1 MTAFSQL
8 LRKAPLWGL
17 LCFWIASPH
26 AANKPDAD
34 AVASAHPLATAAG
47 IAVLQSGGNAFDAA
61 VAVSA
66 VLGVVEPYGSGL
78 GGGGFWLLHEAKTGK
93 QVMVDGREV
102 APLKA
107 HRDMYL
113 DRRGNP
119 LPAASIDGPLAAGI
133 PGTPKALAHIAKI
146 YGRLPL
152 AVTLAPAIRL
162 ADEGFSVDD
171 MYRRYAGFRQ
181 QALLKSPAAAQQF
194 LLNGEVPP
202 KGYLL
207 KQPDLANTLKLFA
220 EQGEQAFYQGEF
232 AQRLVA
238 GVQKYGGIWTL
249 EDLARYDIVERDP
262 ITFNFNDYQFTT
274 AALPSSGGVV
284 LAQIFNML
292 AQFNWD
298 QLDSAQ
304 RVHLLTELMRRAYKE
319 RAVHLGDTDQ
329 VDVPVKQLTSVEY
342 AKQLAKDI
350 DLQMASVSQDLPQIK
365 IKEGMDTSHFSII
378 DREGNRVAA
387 TMSVNYPFGAC
398 FVVPGTGVVLNDEMD
413 DFSIKPGVPNA
424 YGLVG
429 NQQNAIAPG
438 KRMLSS
444 MTPTF
449 IENEQRVAIL
459 GTPGGSRIIS
469 MVMIG
474 ALQAMQGAPVE
485 QWVGRARFHHQYLPD
500 SLQYEPDALSEQTLE
515 VLSAMGHQLKPVDD
529 SYGNMQAIA
538 WDKVANKVSVA
549 SDPRG
554 IGAAVAIKAEQ

>member
-171 MYRRYAGFRQ
+171 MYGRYAGFRQ

-249 EDLARYDIVERDP
+249 EDLAKYDIVERDP

-515 VLSAMGHQLKPVDD
+515 ALSAMGHQLKPVDD

>member
-17 LCFWIASPH
+17 LCFWVASSH
-26 AANKPDAD
+26 AADKPDAD

-78 GGGGFWLLHEAKTGK
+78 GGGGFWLLHEARTGK

-133 PGTPKALAHIAKI
+133 PGTPKALAHIAKT

-181 QALLKSPAAAQQF
+181 QALLKSSAATQQF

-202 KGYLL
+202 KDYLL

-220 EQGEQAFYQGEF
+220 EQGEKGFYQGEF

-238 GVQKYGGIWTL
+238 GVQKSGGIWTL
-249 EDLARYDIVERDP
+249 EDLAKYDIVERDP
-262 ITFNFNDYQFTT
+262 ITFSFNDYQFTT

-292 AQFNWD
+292 SQFNWD
-298 QLDSAQ
+298 ELDSAK
-304 RVHLLTELMRRAYKE
+304 RVHLLTELMRRAYKD
-319 RAVHLGDTDQ
+319 RALYLGDTDQ
-329 VDVPVKQLTSVEY
+329 VNVSVKQLTSVEY
-342 AKQLAKDI
+342 AKQLASDI
-350 DLQMASVSQDLPQIK
+350 DLQMASVSQDLANIK

-449 IENEQRVAIL
+449 IENDQRVAIL

-500 SLQYEPDALSEQTLE
+500 SLQFEPDALSEQTLE
-515 VLSAMGHQLKPVDD
+515 VLSAMGHQLNPVDD
-529 SYGNMQAIA
+529 NYGNMQAIA

-554 IGAAVAIKAEQ
+554 IGAAVAVKAEQ

>member
-1 MTAFSQL
+1 
-8 LRKAPLWGL
+8 
-17 LCFWIASPH
+17 
-26 AANKPDAD
+26 
-34 AVASAHPLATAAG
+34 
-47 IAVLQSGGNAFDAA
+47 
-61 VAVSA
+61 
-66 VLGVVEPYGSGL
+66 
-78 GGGGFWLLHEAKTGK
+78 
-93 QVMVDGREV
+93 
-102 APLKA
+102 
-107 HRDMYL
+107 
-113 DRRGNP
+113 
-119 LPAASIDGPLAAGI
+119 
-133 PGTPKALAHIAKI
+133 
-146 YGRLPL
+146 
-152 AVTLAPAIRL
+152 
-162 ADEGFSVDD
+162 
-171 MYRRYAGFRQ
+171 
-181 QALLKSPAAAQQF
+181 
-194 LLNGEVPP
+194 
-202 KGYLL
+202 
-207 KQPDLANTLKLFA
+207 
-220 EQGEQAFYQGEF
+220 
-232 AQRLVA
+232 
-238 GVQKYGGIWTL
+238 
-249 EDLARYDIVERDP
+249 
-262 ITFNFNDYQFTT
+262 
-274 AALPSSGGVV
+274 
-284 LAQIFNML
+284 ML

-515 VLSAMGHQLKPVDD
+515 ALSAMGHQLKPVDD

-554 IGAAVAIKAEQ
+554 IGAAVAVKAEQ

>member
-93 QVMVDGREV
+93 QVMIDGREV

-249 EDLARYDIVERDP
+249 EDLAKYDIVERDP

-329 VDVPVKQLTSVEY
+329 VDVPVKQLISVEY

-350 DLQMASVSQDLPQIK
+350 DLQMASVSQDMPQIK

-515 VLSAMGHQLKPVDD
+515 ALSAMGHQLKPVDD

>member
-17 LCFWIASPH
+17 LCFWVASSH
-26 AANKPDAD
+26 AADKPDAD

-78 GGGGFWLLHEAKTGK
+78 GGGGFWLLHEARTGK

-133 PGTPKALAHIAKI
+133 PGTPKALAHIAKT

-181 QALLKSPAAAQQF
+181 QALLKSSAATQQF

-202 KGYLL
+202 KDYLL

-220 EQGEQAFYQGEF
+220 EQGEKGFYQGEF

-238 GVQKYGGIWTL
+238 GVQKSGGIWTL
-249 EDLARYDIVERDP
+249 EDLAKYDIVERDP
-262 ITFNFNDYQFTT
+262 ITFSFNDYQFTT

-292 AQFNWD
+292 SQFNWD
-298 QLDSAQ
+298 ELDSAK
-304 RVHLLTELMRRAYKE
+304 RVHLLTELMRRAYKD
-319 RAVHLGDTDQ
+319 RALYLGDTDQ
-329 VDVPVKQLTSVEY
+329 VNVSVKQLTSVEY
-342 AKQLAKDI
+342 AKQLASDI
-350 DLQMASVSQDLPQIK
+350 DLQMASVSQDLANIK

-449 IENEQRVAIL
+449 IENDQRVAIL

-500 SLQYEPDALSEQTLE
+500 SLQFEPDALSEQTLE
-515 VLSAMGHQLKPVDD
+515 VLSAMGHQLNPVDD
-529 SYGNMQAIA
+529 NYGNMQAIA

-554 IGAAVAIKAEQ
+554 IGAAVAVKVEQ

>member
-181 QALLKSPAAAQQF
+181 QALLKSPAAGQQF

-350 DLQMASVSQDLPQIK
+350 DLQMASVSQDMPQIK

-449 IENEQRVAIL
+449 IENDQRVAIL

-515 VLSAMGHQLKPVDD
+515 ALSAMGHQLKPVDD

>member
-1 MTAFSQL
+1 
-8 LRKAPLWGL
+8 
-17 LCFWIASPH
+17 
-26 AANKPDAD
+26 
-34 AVASAHPLATAAG
+34 
-47 IAVLQSGGNAFDAA
+47 
-61 VAVSA
+61 
-66 VLGVVEPYGSGL
+66 
-78 GGGGFWLLHEAKTGK
+78 
-93 QVMVDGREV
+93 
-102 APLKA
+102 
-107 HRDMYL
+107 
-113 DRRGNP
+113 
-119 LPAASIDGPLAAGI
+119 
-133 PGTPKALAHIAKI
+133 
-146 YGRLPL
+146 
-152 AVTLAPAIRL
+152 
-162 ADEGFSVDD
+162 
-171 MYRRYAGFRQ
+171 
-181 QALLKSPAAAQQF
+181 
-194 LLNGEVPP
+194 
-202 KGYLL
+202 
-207 KQPDLANTLKLFA
+207 
-220 EQGEQAFYQGEF
+220 
-232 AQRLVA
+232 
-238 GVQKYGGIWTL
+238 VQKYGGIWTF
-249 EDLARYDIVERDP
+249 EDLAKYEIVERDP
-262 ITFNFNDYQFTT
+262 ITFNFNDYKFTT

-284 LAQIFNML
+284 LAQIFNMF

-319 RAVHLGDTDQ
+319 RALHLGDADH

-350 DLQMASVSQDLPQIK
+350 DLQIASVSQDLPQIK

-449 IENEQRVAIL
+449 IENDQRVAIL

-515 VLSAMGHQLKPVDD
+515 ALSAMGHQLKPVDD
-529 SYGNMQAIA
+529 NYGNMQAIA
-538 WDKVANKVSVA
+538 WDKITNKVSVA

-554 IGAAVAIKAEQ
+554 IGAAVAVKVEQ

>member
-238 GVQKYGGIWTL
+238 GVQKYGAIWTL
-249 EDLARYDIVERDP
+249 EDLARYDILERDP

-292 AQFNWD
+292 AKFNWD

-515 VLSAMGHQLKPVDD
+515 ALSAMGHQLKPVDD

-554 IGAAVAIKAEQ
+554 IGAAVAVKAEQ

>member
-26 AANKPDAD
+26 AADKPDTD

-133 PGTPKALAHIAKI
+133 PGTPKALAHIAKS

-152 AVTLAPAIRL
+152 AVSLAPAIRL
-162 ADEGFSVDD
+162 ADQGFSIDD

-181 QALLKSPAAAQQF
+181 QALLKSPAATQQF

-207 KQPDLANTLKLFA
+207 KQPDLANTLKLIA
-220 EQGEQAFYQGEF
+220 EQGEQGFYQGEF

-238 GVQKYGGIWTL
+238 GVQKYGGIWTF
-249 EDLARYDIVERDP
+249 EDLAKYEIVERDP

-319 RAVHLGDTDQ
+319 RALHLGDADH
-329 VDVPVKQLTSVEY
+329 VYVPVKQLTSVEY

-449 IENEQRVAIL
+449 IENDQRVAIL

-515 VLSAMGHQLKPVDD
+515 ALSAMGHQLKPVDD
-529 SYGNMQAIA
+529 NYGNMQAIA

-554 IGAAVAIKAEQ
+554 IGAAVAVKAEQ

>member
-181 QALLKSPAAAQQF
+181 QALLKSPAAGQQF

-249 EDLARYDIVERDP
+249 EDLAKYDIVERDP

-515 VLSAMGHQLKPVDD
+515 ALSAMGHQLKPVDD

>member
-61 VAVSA
+61 VTVSA

-249 EDLARYDIVERDP
+249 EDLAKYDIVERDP

-515 VLSAMGHQLKPVDD
+515 ALSAMGHQLKPVDD

-554 IGAAVAIKAEQ
+554 IGAAVAVKAEQ

>member
-515 VLSAMGHQLKPVDD
+515 ALSAMGHQLKPVDD

-554 IGAAVAIKAEQ
+554 IGAAVAVKAEQ

>member
-133 PGTPKALAHIAKI
+133 PGTPKALAHIAKV

-249 EDLARYDIVERDP
+249 EDLARYAIVERDP

-319 RAVHLGDTDQ
+319 RALHLGDTDQ
-329 VDVPVKQLTSVEY
+329 VDVPVKQLISVEY

-449 IENEQRVAIL
+449 IENDQRVAIL

-515 VLSAMGHQLKPVDD
+515 ALSAMGHQLKPVDD

-554 IGAAVAIKAEQ
+554 IGAAVAIKPEQ

>member
-93 QVMVDGREV
+93 QVMIDGREV

-249 EDLARYDIVERDP
+249 EDLAKYDIVERDP

-515 VLSAMGHQLKPVDD
+515 ALSAMGHQLKPVDD

>member
-17 LCFWIASPH
+17 LCFWVASSH
-26 AANKPDAD
+26 AADKPDAD

-133 PGTPKALAHIAKI
+133 PGTPKALAHIAKT

-181 QALLKSPAAAQQF
+181 QALLKSSAATQQF

-202 KGYLL
+202 KDYLL

-220 EQGEQAFYQGEF
+220 EQGEKGFYQGEF

-238 GVQKYGGIWTL
+238 GVQKSGGIWTL
-249 EDLARYDIVERDP
+249 EDLAKYDIVERDP
-262 ITFNFNDYQFTT
+262 ITFSFNDYQFTT

-292 AQFNWD
+292 SQFNWD
-298 QLDSAQ
+298 ELDSAK
-304 RVHLLTELMRRAYKE
+304 RVHLLTELMRRAYKD
-319 RAVHLGDTDQ
+319 RALYLGDTDQ
-329 VDVPVKQLTSVEY
+329 VNVSVKQLTSVEY
-342 AKQLAKDI
+342 AKQLASDI
-350 DLQMASVSQDLPQIK
+350 DLQMASVSQDLANIK

-449 IENEQRVAIL
+449 IENDQRVAIL

-500 SLQYEPDALSEQTLE
+500 SLQFEPDALSEQTLE
-515 VLSAMGHQLKPVDD
+515 VLSAMGHQLNPVDD
-529 SYGNMQAIA
+529 NYGNMQAIA

-554 IGAAVAIKAEQ
+554 IGAAVAVKAEQ

>member
-26 AANKPDAD
+26 AANTPDAD

-133 PGTPKALAHIAKI
+133 PGTPKALAHIAKT

-181 QALLKSPAAAQQF
+181 QALLKSPAATQQF

-207 KQPDLANTLKLFA
+207 KQPDLASTLKLFA
-220 EQGEQAFYQGEF
+220 EQGEQGFYQGEF
-232 AQRLVA
+232 AQRLIA

-249 EDLARYDIVERDP
+249 EDLANYDIVERDP
-262 ITFNFNDYQFTT
+262 ITFDFNDYQFTT

-292 AQFNWD
+292 AQFNWG

-304 RVHLLTELMRRAYKE
+304 RVHLLTELMRRAYKD
-319 RAVHLGDTDQ
+319 RALYLGDADQ
-329 VDVPVKQLTSVEY
+329 VNVPVKQLTSVEY
-342 AKQLAKDI
+342 AKQLASDI

-378 DREGNRVAA
+378 DREGNRVSA

-429 NQQNAIAPG
+429 NEQNAIAPG

-449 IENEQRVAIL
+449 IENDQRVAIL

-515 VLSAMGHQLKPVDD
+515 ALSAMGHQLKPVDD

-554 IGAAVAIKAEQ
+554 IGAAVAIKPEQ

>member
-202 KGYLL
+202 KVYLL

-249 EDLARYDIVERDP
+249 EDLAKYDIVERDP

-449 IENEQRVAIL
+449 IENDQRVAIL

-515 VLSAMGHQLKPVDD
+515 ALSAMGHQLKPVDD

>member
-17 LCFWIASPH
+17 LCFWITSPH
-26 AANKPDAD
+26 AANTPDAD

-93 QVMVDGREV
+93 QVMIDGREV

-133 PGTPKALAHIAKI
+133 PGTPKALAHIAKT

-181 QALLKSPAAAQQF
+181 QALLKSPAATQQF

-220 EQGEQAFYQGEF
+220 EQGELGFYQGEF

-249 EDLARYDIVERDP
+249 EDLAKYDIVERDP

-304 RVHLLTELMRRAYKE
+304 RVHLLTELMRRAYKD
-319 RAVHLGDTDQ
+319 RAFYLGDTDQ

-449 IENEQRVAIL
+449 IENDQRVAIL

-515 VLSAMGHQLKPVDD
+515 ALSAMGHQLKPVDD
-529 SYGNMQAIA
+529 NYGNMQAIA

-554 IGAAVAIKAEQ
+554 IGAAVAVKAEQ

>member
-249 EDLARYDIVERDP
+249 EDLAKYDIVERDP

-329 VDVPVKQLTSVEY
+329 VDVPVKQLISVEY

-350 DLQMASVSQDLPQIK
+350 DLQMASVSQDMPQIK

-449 IENEQRVAIL
+449 IENDQRVAIL

-515 VLSAMGHQLKPVDD
+515 ALSAMGHQLKPVDD

>member
-1 MTAFSQL
+1 
-8 LRKAPLWGL
+8 
-17 LCFWIASPH
+17 
-26 AANKPDAD
+26 
-34 AVASAHPLATAAG
+34 
-47 IAVLQSGGNAFDAA
+47 VLQSGGNAFDAA

-102 APLKA
+102 APIKA

-133 PGTPKALAHIAKI
+133 PGTPKALAHIAKT

-181 QALLKSPAAAQQF
+181 QALLKSSAATQQF

-220 EQGEQAFYQGEF
+220 EQGDQGFYQGEF

-249 EDLARYDIVERDP
+249 EDLAKYDIVERDP
-262 ITFNFNDYQFTT
+262 ITFSFNDYQFTT

-298 QLDSAQ
+298 ELDSAK
-304 RVHLLTELMRRAYKE
+304 RVHLLTELMRRAYKD
-319 RAVHLGDTDQ
+319 RALYLGDADQ
-329 VDVPVKQLTSVEY
+329 VNVPVKQLTSVEY

-350 DLQMASVSQDLPQIK
+350 DLQMASVSQDLANIK

-449 IENEQRVAIL
+449 IENDQRVAIL

-515 VLSAMGHQLKPVDD
+515 ALSAMGHQLKPVDD
-529 SYGNMQAIA
+529 NYGNMQAIA

-554 IGAAVAIKAEQ
+554 IGAAVAVKPEQ

>member
-61 VAVSA
+61 VTVSA

-181 QALLKSPAAAQQF
+181 QALLKSPAAGQQF

-249 EDLARYDIVERDP
+249 EDLAKYDIVERDP

-329 VDVPVKQLTSVEY
+329 VDVPVKQLISVEY

-350 DLQMASVSQDLPQIK
+350 DLQMASVSQDMPQIK

-515 VLSAMGHQLKPVDD
+515 ALSAMGHQLKPVDD

-554 IGAAVAIKAEQ
+554 IGAAVAVKAEQ

>member
-249 EDLARYDIVERDP
+249 EDLAKYDIVERDP

-350 DLQMASVSQDLPQIK
+350 DLQMASVSQDMPQIK

-515 VLSAMGHQLKPVDD
+515 ALSAMGHQLKPVDD

-554 IGAAVAIKAEQ
+554 IGAAVAVKAEQ

>member
-181 QALLKSPAAAQQF
+181 QALLKSPAAGQQF

-249 EDLARYDIVERDP
+249 EDLAKYDIVERDP

-515 VLSAMGHQLKPVDD
+515 ALSAMGHQLKPVDD

-554 IGAAVAIKAEQ
+554 IGAAVAVKAEQ

>member
-181 QALLKSPAAAQQF
+181 QALLKSPAAGQQF

-249 EDLARYDIVERDP
+249 EDLANYDIVERDP
-262 ITFNFNDYQFTT
+262 ITFNFKDYQFTT

-515 VLSAMGHQLKPVDD
+515 ALSAMGHQLKPVDD

-554 IGAAVAIKAEQ
+554 IGAAVAVKAEQ

>member
-249 EDLARYDIVERDP
+249 EDLANYDIVERDP

-515 VLSAMGHQLKPVDD
+515 ALSAMGHQLKPVDD

-554 IGAAVAIKAEQ
+554 IGAAVAVKAEQ

>member
-249 EDLARYDIVERDP
+249 EDLAKYDIVERDP

-329 VDVPVKQLTSVEY
+329 VDVPVKQLISVEY

-515 VLSAMGHQLKPVDD
+515 ALSAMGHQLKPVDD

-554 IGAAVAIKAEQ
+554 IGAAVAVKAGQ

>member
-133 PGTPKALAHIAKI
+133 PGTPKALAHIAKT

-181 QALLKSPAAAQQF
+181 QALLKSPAATQQF

-220 EQGEQAFYQGEF
+220 EQGELGFYQGEF

-238 GVQKYGGIWTL
+238 GVQKYGGIWTHD
-249 EDLARYDIVERDP
+249 DLVKYNIVERDP
-262 ITFNFNDYQFTT
+262 ITFSFNDYKFTT

-292 AQFNWD
+292 AQFNWG

-304 RVHLLTELMRRAYKE
+304 RVHLLTELMRRAYKD
-319 RAVHLGDTDQ
+319 RALYLGDTDQ

-350 DLQMASVSQDLPQIK
+350 DLQMASVSQDLANIK

-449 IENEQRVAIL
+449 IENNQRVAIL

-515 VLSAMGHQLKPVDD
+515 ALSAMGHQLKPVDD
-529 SYGNMQAIA
+529 NYGNMQAIA

-554 IGAAVAIKAEQ
+554 IGAAVAVKAEQ

>member
-93 QVMVDGREV
+93 QVMIDGREV

-181 QALLKSPAAAQQF
+181 QALLKSPAAGQQF

-350 DLQMASVSQDLPQIK
+350 DLQMASVSQDMPQIK

-515 VLSAMGHQLKPVDD
+515 ALSAMGHQLKPVDD

>member
-26 AANKPDAD
+26 AANTPDAD

-133 PGTPKALAHIAKI
+133 PGTPKALAHIAKT

-181 QALLKSPAAAQQF
+181 QALLKSPAATQQF

-207 KQPDLANTLKLFA
+207 KQPDLASTLKLFA
-220 EQGEQAFYQGEF
+220 EQGEQGFYQGEF
-232 AQRLVA
+232 AQRLIA

-249 EDLARYDIVERDP
+249 EDLANYDIVERDP
-262 ITFNFNDYQFTT
+262 ITFDFNDYQFTT

-292 AQFNWD
+292 AQFNWG

-304 RVHLLTELMRRAYKE
+304 RVHLLTELMRRAYKD
-319 RAVHLGDTDQ
+319 RALYLGDADQ
-329 VDVPVKQLTSVEY
+329 VNVPVKQLTSVEY
-342 AKQLAKDI
+342 AKQLASDI

-387 TMSVNYPFGAC
+387 TMSINYPFGAC

-444 MTPTF
+444 MTPTI
-449 IENEQRVAIL
+449 IENDQRVAIL

-515 VLSAMGHQLKPVDD
+515 ALSAMGHQLKPVDD
-529 SYGNMQAIA
+529 NYGNMQAIA

-554 IGAAVAIKAEQ
+554 IGAAVALKAE

>member
-113 DRRGNP
+113 DRRGYP

-133 PGTPKALAHIAKI
+133 PGTPKALAHIAKT

-181 QALLKSPAAAQQF
+181 QALLKSPAATQQF

-220 EQGEQAFYQGEF
+220 EQGELGFYQGEF

-238 GVQKYGGIWTL
+238 GVQKYGGIWTHD
-249 EDLARYDIVERDP
+249 DLVKYNIVERDP
-262 ITFNFNDYQFTT
+262 ITFSFNDYKFTT

-292 AQFNWD
+292 AQFNWG

-304 RVHLLTELMRRAYKE
+304 RVHLLTELMRRAYKD
-319 RAVHLGDTDQ
+319 RALYLGDTDQ

-350 DLQMASVSQDLPQIK
+350 DLQMASVSQDLANIK

-449 IENEQRVAIL
+449 IENNQRVAIL

-515 VLSAMGHQLKPVDD
+515 ALSAMGHQLKPVDD
-529 SYGNMQAIA
+529 NYGNMQAIA

-554 IGAAVAIKAEQ
+554 IGAAVAVKAEQ

>member
-17 LCFWIASPH
+17 LCFWVASSH
-26 AANKPDAD
+26 AADKPDAD

-78 GGGGFWLLHEAKTGK
+78 GGGGFWLLHEARTGK

-133 PGTPKALAHIAKI
+133 PGTPKALAHIAKT

-171 MYRRYAGFRQ
+171 MYRRYAGFRK
-181 QALLKSPAAAQQF
+181 QALLKSSAATQQF

-202 KGYLL
+202 KDYLL

-220 EQGEQAFYQGEF
+220 EQGEKGFYQGEF

-238 GVQKYGGIWTL
+238 GVQKSGGIWTL
-249 EDLARYDIVERDP
+249 EDLAKYDIVERDP
-262 ITFNFNDYQFTT
+262 ITFSFNDYQFTT

-292 AQFNWD
+292 SQFNWD
-298 QLDSAQ
+298 ELDSAK
-304 RVHLLTELMRRAYKE
+304 RVHLLTELMRRAYKD
-319 RAVHLGDTDQ
+319 RALYLGDTDQ
-329 VDVPVKQLTSVEY
+329 VNVSVKQLTSVEY
-342 AKQLAKDI
+342 AKQLASDI
-350 DLQMASVSQDLPQIK
+350 DLQMASVSQDLANIK

-449 IENEQRVAIL
+449 IENDQRVAIL

-500 SLQYEPDALSEQTLE
+500 SLQFEPDALSEQTLE
-515 VLSAMGHQLKPVDD
+515 ALSAMGHQLKPVDD

-554 IGAAVAIKAEQ
+554 IGAAVAVKAEQ

>member
-93 QVMVDGREV
+93 QVMIDGREV

-249 EDLARYDIVERDP
+249 EDLANYDIVERDP

-515 VLSAMGHQLKPVDD
+515 ALSAMGHQLKPVDD

>member
-181 QALLKSPAAAQQF
+181 QALLKSPAAGQQF

-515 VLSAMGHQLKPVDD
+515 ALSAMGHQLKPVDD

>member
-249 EDLARYDIVERDP
+249 EDLAKYDIVERDP

-329 VDVPVKQLTSVEY
+329 VDVPVKQLISVEY

-515 VLSAMGHQLKPVDD
+515 ALSAMGHQLKPVDD

>member
-17 LCFWIASPH
+17 LCFWIASSH

-78 GGGGFWLLHEAKTGK
+78 GGGGFWLLHKAKTGK

-133 PGTPKALAHIAKI
+133 PGTPKALAHIAKT

-162 ADEGFSVDD
+162 ANEGFSVDD
-171 MYRRYAGFRQ
+171 IYLRYAGFRQ
-181 QALLKSPAAAQQF
+181 QALLKSPAATQQF

-207 KQPDLANTLKLFA
+207 KQPDLANTLKLLA
-220 EQGEQAFYQGEF
+220 EQGEQGFYQGEF

-238 GVQKYGGIWTL
+238 GVRKYGGIWTL

-262 ITFNFNDYQFTT
+262 ITFNFDDYQFTT

-304 RVHLLTELMRRAYKE
+304 RVHLLTELMRRAYKD
-319 RAVHLGDTDQ
+319 RALYLGDADQ
-329 VDVPVKQLTSVEY
+329 VYVPVKQLTSVEY
-342 AKQLAKDI
+342 AKQLASDI

-398 FVVPGTGVVLNDEMD
+398 YVVPGTGVVLNDEMD

-449 IENEQRVAIL
+449 IENDKRVAIL

-515 VLSAMGHQLKPVDD
+515 ALSAMGHQLKPVDD
-529 SYGNMQAIA
+529 NYGNMQAIA

-554 IGAAVAIKAEQ
+554 IGAAVAVKAKQ

>member
-249 EDLARYDIVERDP
+249 EDLANYDIVERDP

-515 VLSAMGHQLKPVDD
+515 ALSAMGHQLKPVDD

>member
-17 LCFWIASPH
+17 LCFWIASVH
-26 AANKPDAD
+26 AAIKPDAD

-133 PGTPKALAHIAKI
+133 PGTPKALAHIAKT

-181 QALLKSPAAAQQF
+181 QALLKSPAATQQF

-220 EQGEQAFYQGEF
+220 KRGEQGFYQGEF

-249 EDLARYDIVERDP
+249 EDLAKYDIVERDP
-262 ITFNFNDYQFTT
+262 ITFNFNNYQFTT

-284 LAQIFNML
+284 LTQIFNML
-292 AQFNWD
+292 AQFKWD

-304 RVHLLTELMRRAYKE
+304 RVHLLTELMRRAYKD
-319 RAVHLGDTDQ
+319 RALYLGDADQ
-329 VDVPVKQLTSVEY
+329 VNVPVKQLTSVEY
-342 AKQLAKDI
+342 AKQLASDI
-350 DLQMASVSQDLPQIK
+350 DLQMASSSQDLANIK

-449 IENEQRVAIL
+449 IENDQRVAIL

-515 VLSAMGHQLKPVDD
+515 ALSAMGHQLKPVDD
-529 SYGNMQAIA
+529 NYGNMQAIA

-554 IGAAVAIKAEQ
+554 IGAAVAVKAEQ

>member
-515 VLSAMGHQLKPVDD
+515 ALSAMGHQLKPVDD

>member
-17 LCFWIASPH
+17 LCFWIASPS
-26 AANKPDAD
+26 AADKPDTD

-133 PGTPKALAHIAKI
+133 PGTPKALAHITKS

-181 QALLKSPAAAQQF
+181 QALLKSPAAGQQF

-249 EDLARYDIVERDP
+249 EDLAKYDIVERDP

-515 VLSAMGHQLKPVDD
+515 ALSAMGHQLKPVDD